1 MKHTDVLAWQQR
13 VVGTC
18 YGAQVE
24 AARLLN
30 APPQS
35 YRNWL
40 DGRTTPSGSVQRL
53 MQYVEKFGPLEYE
66 GES

>member
-1 MKHTDVLAWQQR
+1 MKSTGVLAWQQR
-13 VVGTC
+13 VVGTG

-40 DGRTTPSGSVQRL
+40 EGRTTPSGPVQRL
-53 MQYVEKFGPLEYE
+53 MRYVEKFGKLEDDDD
-66 GES
+66 